1 MRYLRSM
8 NRPYSFVRRA
18 LGTWRRLR
26 TDFAEFLQLE
36 MAGSVVMLGAT
47 VLALVIANT
56 AAYSWYEEFLHTEIL
71 VQIGTWDFSQSILHW
86 IDDGLMAL
94 FFFVVGLE
102 IKREIVVGELSK
114 PRTAALPMI
123 AAAGGMIAPALIYLA
138 VNAGGRG
145 ADGWGIPMATDIA
158 FAMGVLA
165 LLGSRAPSGLRLFLV
180 ALAIADDLG
189 AIVVIALFYTKG
201 VAVGWLA
208 LAAIA
213 LMVLIV
219 MNRMRVDSPVPYLLV
234 GLVVWFAVLNSGV
247 HATIAGVLVAL
258 TIPTASRLQPMEFCA
273 LAREK
278 LDEIEREDIPGA
290 HVLQDDSQQEAAYE
304 IRSLATHSAA
314 PLQRIEHALHPF
326 TTFFVLPLFA
336 FANAGIRLVDYDLA
350 NLILEPVTIGVMLG
364 LLLGKPL
371 GIASM
376 TWLAVRLGVTDLP
389 HGVEWKHILGAGMLG
404 GIGFTMSIF
413 IANLAFRNEVF
424 LTEAKLAVLVTSAMA
439 GTVAYVYLRAI
450 ARDGRPA

>member
-1 MRYLRSM
+1 
-8 NRPYSFVRRA
+8 
-18 LGTWRRLR
+18 
-26 TDFAEFLQLE
+26 
-36 MAGSVVMLGAT
+36 
-47 VLALVIANT
+47 
-56 AAYSWYEEFLHTEIL
+56 
-71 VQIGTWDFSQSILHW
+71 
-86 IDDGLMAL
+86 
-94 FFFVVGLE
+94 
-102 IKREIVVGELSK
+102 
-114 PRTAALPMI
+114 
-123 AAAGGMIAPALIYLA
+123 MIAPALIYLA

-304 IRSLATHSAA
+304 IRSLAAHSAA